1 MRKEIL
7 QIITRLPAFQELA
20 AEIRSGTKALSSGL
34 PRSVRPP
41 VLAGLRL
48 LLGQPILLLTDKTDR
63 ALVLE
68 DEWNFWHPED
78 KFSFFPEPDPLYYE
92 KVAWTRKTRRDRLL
106 ILSHLASL
114 MTPGAAAD
122 QLPPLII
129 APVRAVMTRTL
140 PRREFL
146 KASRRIKV
154 GDRYSPRALAAE
166 WVSAGYES
174 TPIVTSPGG
183 FAKRGGILDLWP
195 PGDRFPARL
204 EFFGD
209 EIEMLRRFD
218 PENQR
223 TIQKIQVIQV
233 TPAREFILP
242 LDLLE
247 EGTGVVKT
255 EYHLGTLHDEQAT
268 LLNYLPQNTLIFLDN
283 EDLIRDTA
291 REIHNQAE
299 SLRKGYQKDNL
310 IAADFP
316 TPYLPWEDLEG
327 ALSGFS
333 TISLGPAGLEGP
345 ADGGSAAGLGASFK
359 PNQRFGGELKLFTNH
374 LVDLLQNG
382 EQAVVISRQSARLEE
397 IWKDRSHLDVDPTFI
412 KGSLDG
418 GWVLS
423 PEGENPVHFFTDG
436 EIFGWRRIQPRR
448 RPVHRAQAPEVNY
461 SDFQSDDWVVHMDHG
476 IGRFAGLVFRELD
489 GIEGE
494 YLAVEYAEGD
504 YLYVP
509 ASQADRLTRYVGPD
523 HHDPSVSRLGG
534 GRWGNITDRVKK
546 EVVQVAQDL
555 LDLYARRQTV
565 TGYAF
570 KSDTAWQQELE
581 ASFPYIETEDQLKVI
596 SQVKG
601 DMEKAKPMDRLICGD
616 VGYGKTE
623 IAVRAAFKAV
633 MDGKQVAVLVPTT
646 ILAQQHFDTFRQRM
660 GGFPVEV
667 RMLSRFRTPKQQST
681 ILSGLIKGSVDIVIG
696 THRLLSRDVIFK
708 DLGLMI
714 VDEEQRF
721 GVSHKE
727 RIKSKRADIDVLTL
741 TATPIPRTMY
751 MALTGVRDISRINT
765 PPEERLPVVTHV
777 SGYDPGLIQ
786 KAIWREMERGGQV
799 FFVHN
804 RVKTI
809 DAVKAHLTGLVPE
822 ARIGIAHGQMH
833 ERDLAERMREFTRGE
848 IDVLLSTSIIESGL
862 DIPNANTLIVDRA
875 DMFGLAQL
883 YQLRGRVGR
892 GAQRAYAYFFR
903 DRSGTPTLEGRLR
916 LETIAE
922 HTDLGAG
929 YSIAMRDLEIRGSG
943 DILGTRQSGYIAA
956 VGFHLYTRLL
966 ADAVKRLKKDE
977 GGPSA
982 EDELPFQI
990 LRPLVNIDLPLPVG
1004 IPENYIPD
1012 RSVRLS
1018 LYRRAAAIMVAREI
1032 DELRVEFK
1040 DRFGPLPELVK
1051 NLLTQLEMKL
1061 LAESAGVESISIQYG
1076 KINLGYPEGKA
1087 LPQPWEFEYK
1097 VRFGESSVWIPL
1109 DLSDKGWVEKLTAVL
1124 VGLTAY

>member
-1 MRKEIL
+1 MQKEIL

-34 PRSVRPP
+34 PRAVRTP

-68 DEWNFWHPED
+68 DEWNFWHPEGE
-78 KFSFFPEPDPLYYE
+78 FSFFPEPDPLYYE

-114 MTPGAAAD
+114 MTPGAAPD

-129 APVRAVMTRTL
+129 APLRAVMTRTL

-154 GDRYSPRALAAE
+154 GDNYPPRTLAAE

-183 FAKRGGILDLWP
+183 FARRGGILDLWP

-223 TIQKIQVIQV
+223 TIQKILSIQV

-247 EGTGVVKT
+247 EGTGAVKT
-255 EYHLGTLHDEQAT
+255 EYHLGTLHSEQAT
-268 LLNYLPQNTLIFLDN
+268 LLNYLPRDTLIFLDN
-283 EDLIRDTA
+283 ADLIRDTA

-310 IAADFP
+310 IPDDFP

-327 ALSGFS
+327 VLSKFS
-333 TISLGPAGLEGP
+333 TISLGPAGLEGLT
-345 ADGGSAAGLGASFK
+345 GEESSAGLGASFK
-359 PNQRFGGELKLFTNH
+359 PNQRFGGELKSFTNH
-374 LVDLLQNG
+374 LADLLQNG
-382 EQAVVISRQSARLEE
+382 GQAAVISRQSARLEE
-397 IWKDRSHLDVDPTFI
+397 VWKERSHLDADPIFI

-423 PEGENPVHFFTDG
+423 PEDENPVHLFTDG

-461 SDFQSDDWVVHMDHG
+461 SDFQQDDWVVHMDHG
-476 IGRFAGLVFRELD
+476 IGRYAGLVFRELD
-489 GIEGE
+489 GTEGE

-504 YLYVP
+504 CLYVP

-534 GRWGNITDRVKK
+534 GRWGTTKDRVKK
-546 EVVQVAQDL
+546 EIVQVAQDL

-581 ASFPYIETEDQLKVI
+581 ASFPYIETEDQLKVL

-646 ILAQQHFDTFRQRM
+646 ILAQQHFDTFRRRM

-727 RIKSKRADIDVLTL
+727 QIKDKRADIDVLTL

-809 DAVKAHLTGLVPE
+809 DAVKAHLTKLVPE

-892 GAQRAYAYFFR
+892 GAQRAYAYFFL
-903 DRSGTPTLEGRLR
+903 DRSGMPTPEGRLR

-966 ADAVKRLKKDE
+966 TDAVNRLKKDE

-982 EDELPFQI
+982 ENELPFQI

-1018 LYRRAAAIMVAREI
+1018 LYRRAAAILVVREI

-1040 DRFGPLPELVK
+1040 DRFGPLPESVK

-1097 VRFGESSVWIPL
+1097 VRFGEASVWIPL

-1124 VGLTAY
+1124 GGLTAY